1 MYYQDQNLSYQQSIQ
16 RMFPQPQG
24 TVYSINSP
32 VEIGNIPIGST
43 GLSVAL
49 CLSEGLMYIKSF
61 QSGGPVIM
69 AYSIKPYTKDSNEV
83 AATPNLEVT
92 KSNENNVEYQK
103 MINELQERIY
113 KIEQI
118 INKNNDGG
126 KFNGLL

>member
-69 AYSIKPYTKDSNEV
+69 AYTIKPYTKDSNEI
-83 AATPNLEVT
+83 AATPNLEVM
-92 KSNENNVEYQK
+92 KSNENNIEYQK
-103 MINELQERIY
+103 IINELQERIY

-118 INKNNDGG
+118 INKNNGGG
-126 KFNGLL
+126 KFNDLL

>member
-1 MYYQDQNLSYQQSIQ
+1 
-16 RMFPQPQG
+16 MFPQPQG

-69 AYSIKPYTKDSNEV
+69 AYSIKPYTKDGNEV
-83 AATPNLEVT
+83 AATPNLKVT

-103 MINELQERIY
+103 TINELQERIY

-118 INKNNDGG
+118 VNKNNEGG

>member
-92 KSNENNVEYQK
+92 KSNEYNVEYQK
-103 MINELQERIY
+103 TINELQERIY

-118 INKNNDGG
+118 VNKNNEGG

>member
-1 MYYQDQNLSYQQSIQ
+1 
-16 RMFPQPQG
+16 
-24 TVYSINSP
+24 
-32 VEIGNIPIGST
+32 
-43 GLSVAL
+43 
-49 CLSEGLMYIKSF
+49 
-61 QSGGPVIM
+61 M

-113 KIEQI
+113 KIEQT
-118 INKNNDGG
+118 INKNKDGG